1 MNWEQLLSPKR
12 LRSPTTSANFD
23 LDSNRNPYESDL
35 GRVIFSPA
43 LRRMHDKT
51 QVFPLNTNDNI
62 HTRLTHSMEV
72 MSVGYSLGVGI
83 CNHADFLKIIHSLGD
98 TFNKNIYRI
107 IPVILKSSCLL
118 HDIGNPP
125 FGHFGETVI
134 QNYFRELFDN
144 DSKSHLFTE
153 ITNEEKNDFINF
165 DGNAQGFRVITK
177 LQALNDLYGLNLT
190 VASLASYLKYPN
202 TSAPIKENIETKKQV
217 FFIQKKKYLDEIC
230 KECGLIS
237 KDYNLLRHPLS
248 YLMEA
253 ADSICY
259 SVIDI
264 EDAFNKEIITLDD
277 ILRIFRE
284 TRKEIELEKIKS
296 NLHTSFF
303 ELIDKSICHID
314 KIIKNEDDENKKI
327 VDIRTYLIGVLVD
340 ESLSNFIK
348 NLDKIEC
355 GDYNKELLE
364 DGRLA
369 PLTKALQN
377 ITCTKIFPYREIVSL
392 ELAGDSILKG
402 LFNHYIDLL
411 FYEPKGFDKNIESNA
426 IIKMKKKYAS
436 KAESMISSSLFR
448 VIKKE
453 YAEKCNINEKESDI
467 HIVDLPAYFKL
478 KLIVDYVSGMT
489 DLFAINHY
497 QKLSGQKI

>member
-1 MNWEQLLSPKR
+1 
-12 LRSPTTSANFD
+12 
-23 LDSNRNPYESDL
+23 
-35 GRVIFSPA
+35 
-43 LRRMHDKT
+43 
-51 QVFPLNTNDNI
+51 
-62 HTRLTHSMEV
+62 
-72 MSVGYSLGVGI
+72 
-83 CNHADFLKIIHSLGD
+83 
-98 TFNKNIYRI
+98 
-107 IPVILKSSCLL
+107 
-118 HDIGNPP
+118 
-125 FGHFGETVI
+125 
-134 QNYFRELFDN
+134 
-144 DSKSHLFTE
+144 
-153 ITNEEKNDFINF
+153 
-165 DGNAQGFRVITK
+165 
-177 LQALNDLYGLNLT
+177 
-190 VASLASYLKYPN
+190 
-202 TSAPIKENIETKKQV
+202 
-217 FFIQKKKYLDEIC
+217 
-230 KECGLIS
+230 
-237 KDYNLLRHPLS
+237 
-248 YLMEA
+248 MEA

>member
-12 LRSPTTSANFD
+12 LRNPTTSANFN
-23 LDSNRNPYESDL
+23 LDSDRNPYESDL

-83 CNHADFLKIIHSLGD
+83 CNHDIFLKRINSAD
-98 TFNKNIYRI
+98 YSFKKNIYRI

-144 DSKSHLFTE
+144 ADKSHLFE
-153 ITNEEKNDFINF
+153 KITDEEKNDFINF

-177 LQALNDLYGLNLT
+177 LQALDDLHGLNLT
-190 VASLASYLKYPN
+190 AVSLASYLKYPN
-202 TSAPIKENIETKKQV
+202 TNKPNKKRIETKKTGV
-217 FFIQKKKYLDEIC
+217 FLSEKEYLE
-230 KECGLIS
+230 EAYQLCGLVDKKNNFI
-237 KDYNLLRHPLS
+237 RHPLS

-264 EDAFNKEIITLDD
+264 EDAFNKGIITLND
-277 ILRIFRE
+277 ISCKFKK
-284 TRKEIELEKIKS
+284 TRDE
-296 NLHTSFF
+296 
-303 ELIDKSICHID
+303 
-314 KIIKNEDDENKKI
+314 IKNENTHNIPLELIEEAITFIDEVIQNGDKKNKKI
-327 VDIRTYLIGVLVD
+327 VDIRTYLIGILVKD
-340 ESLSNFIK
+340 ALDNFIS
-348 NLDKIEC
+348 NLDNIET
-355 GDYNKELLE
+355 GDYNKELID
-364 DGRLA
+364 DGRLEA
-369 PLTKALQN
+369 LTKALQN
-377 ITCTKIFPYREIVSL
+377 ITCTIIFPYREIVSL
-392 ELAGDSILKG
+392 ELAGNAVLKG
-402 LFNHYIDLL
+402 IFNYYIDLL
-411 FYEPKGFDKNIESNA
+411 FYEPKGFC
-426 IIKMKKKYAS
+426 KKEKEKEKEIRKIREKYAS
-436 KAESMISSSLFR
+436 KAESMISSSLVR
-448 VIKKE
+448 VVKKE
-453 YAEKCNINEKESDI
+453 YIKKYNIDKDESSI
-467 HIVDLPAYFKL
+467 HIVDLPAYFKI

>member
-217 FFIQKKKYLDEIC
+217 FFIQKK
-230 KECGLIS
+230 
-237 KDYNLLRHPLS
+237 N
-248 YLMEA
+248 
-253 ADSICY
+253 
-259 SVIDI
+259 
-264 EDAFNKEIITLDD
+264 T
-277 ILRIFRE
+277 
-284 TRKEIELEKIKS
+284 
-296 NLHTSFF
+296 
-303 ELIDKSICHID
+303 
-314 KIIKNEDDENKKI
+314 
-327 VDIRTYLIGVLVD
+327 
-340 ESLSNFIK
+340 
-348 NLDKIEC
+348 
-355 GDYNKELLE
+355 
-364 DGRLA
+364 
-369 PLTKALQN
+369 
-377 ITCTKIFPYREIVSL
+377 
-392 ELAGDSILKG
+392 
-402 LFNHYIDLL
+402 
-411 FYEPKGFDKNIESNA
+411 
-426 IIKMKKKYAS
+426 
-436 KAESMISSSLFR
+436 
-448 VIKKE
+448 
-453 YAEKCNINEKESDI
+453 
-467 HIVDLPAYFKL
+467 
-478 KLIVDYVSGMT
+478 
-489 DLFAINHY
+489 
-497 QKLSGQKI
+497 